1 MGTSRQPL
9 SRDGSE
15 VLAVSSGVWSCG
27 NLVWGTT
34 STGLHVDTYCEAAGA
49 RDAPRTEAGHERQWV
64 AVQRTSATSTTERRR
79 RWDSELGQRSSCC
92 SSTKPTISSG
102 SRARMLHL
110 ASPARASTRA
120 MAAYGCVQSCVL
132 ISPAVCMPPSAP
144 RFRSGVRRC
153 VDLCAAPGSWSQAR
167 RRRVYDPCC

>member
-1 MGTSRQPL
+1 MR
-9 SRDGSE
+9 
-15 VLAVSSGVWSCG
+15 
-27 NLVWGTT
+27 GTT
-34 STGLHVDTYCEAAGA
+34 VLLYSFCIDIA
-49 RDAPRTEAGHERQWV
+49 RRRGPGTRRGPKQVNERQWV

-79 RWDSELGQRSSCC
+79 RWDSVLGQRSSCC

-110 ASPARASTRA
+110 ASPAHASTRVL
-120 MAAYGCVQSCVL
+120 AAYAGVQSCVL

-167 RRRVYDPCC
+167 RRRVNAMIRAADTPHTSSTIVPRGRGQVPAYM